1 MKIFI
6 DPGHGGNSVGA
17 TYKGRREQDDCL
29 RLSLAVKSIL
39 ETQDAVDVKLS
50 REDNSN
56 PSINERAAAANVW
69 GADYFISI
77 HRNAFSPNKA
87 KGVEAWVYSRA
98 KKGGPAFTKAENIV
112 NKVCDKAGFLNR
124 GVKSGAP
131 SYADFGVN
139 RLTKM
144 NSCLFEAGF
153 IDSDTD
159 NVLFDTAFSE
169 MALGI
174 AEGLLEAVGLEF
186 VPPVVL
192 GDADGDGK
200 ITAADARLILRAAVG
215 LENIPLE
222 RGDVDGD
229 GKITAFDARAVLKE
243 AVNGEGNENE

>member
-39 ETQDAVDVKLS
+39 ETQDSVEVKLS
-50 REDNSN
+50 REDNTN
-56 PSINERAAAANVW
+56 PTINERAAQANVW

-98 KKGGPAFTKAENIV
+98 KAGGPAFSKAENIV
-112 NKVCDKAGFLNR
+112 NKVCSYAGFTDR

-131 SYADFGVN
+131 SYSDFGVN

-144 NSCLFEAGF
+144 NSCLLEAGF

-174 AEGLLEAVGLEF
+174 AEGLLKAVGLEY
-186 VPPVVL
+186 VPPIVL
-192 GDADGDGK
+192 GDADSDGK
-200 ITAADARLILRAAVG
+200 LTVADARLVLRAAVG
-215 LENIPLE
+215 LENVPLE
-222 RGDVDGD
+222 RGDIDGD
-229 GKITAFDARAVLKE
+229 GKITSADAREILRVSAEQEV
-243 AVNGEGNENE
+243 